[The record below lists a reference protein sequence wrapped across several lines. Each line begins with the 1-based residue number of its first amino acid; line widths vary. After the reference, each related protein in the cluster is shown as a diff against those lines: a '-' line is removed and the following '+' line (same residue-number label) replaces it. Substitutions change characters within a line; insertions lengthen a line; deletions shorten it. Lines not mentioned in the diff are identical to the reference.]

1 MEVTEQLVDK
11 LAHLSRL
18 RFSDDEKTAIKN
30 DLQNMIGFVEKLNE
44 LDTMGVKPLLHMGD
58 ANNVFRADE
67 LQGSVTIEDALSN
80 APIPDAQFFKVPK
93 VIKK

>member
-18 RFSDDEKTAIKN
+18 RFSENEKNAIQQ

-44 LDTMGVKPLLHMGD
+44 LDTNGVTPLLYMGD
-58 ANNVFRADE
+58 AQNVLRADE
-67 LQGSVTIEDALSN
+67 LKGSVTRVAALSN
-80 APIPDAQFFKVPK
+80 APIPDNQFFKVPK

>member
-18 RFSDDEKTAIKN
+18 RFSKDEKVTIQN

-44 LDTMGVKPLLHMGD
+44 IDTMGVKPLLHIGE

-67 LQGSVTIEDALSN
+67 LKGSVTREAALSN
-80 APIPDAQFFKVPK
+80 APIVDAQFFKVPK